1 MRNVPIVTTSWDDGD
16 PKDLKI
22 ADLLRSR
29 GLPGTFYIP
38 MTGYQGR
45 RTLTTADIRALSDQG
60 FEIGAHTVSHKN
72 LPSLATEQLT
82 REVGV
87 CKQMLEQIVG
97 RSVLIFCYPNGRYD
111 AEVIRH
117 VQHAGYKGA
126 RTVRMLSTSTD
137 FLPFEMP
144 TSVQAYPHSSA
155 AYIRN
160 LARAQ
165 NAPGL
170 WRFMTT
176 LRQFKDWVELGKQLF
191 RQVLEQGGVWHLY
204 GHSWEIEELGI
215 WGDLREMLDYV
226 SNRQGVSYVTNGQLL
241 SLLDGRASAGHP
253 TASATKGQR
262 QVNRRSK
269 LYV

>member
-1 MRNVPIVTTSWDDGD
+1 
-16 PKDLKI
+16 
-22 ADLLRSR
+22 
-29 GLPGTFYIP
+29 
-38 MTGYQGR
+38 
-45 RTLTTADIRALSDQG
+45 
-60 FEIGAHTVSHKN
+60 
-72 LPSLATEQLT
+72 
-82 REVGV
+82 
-87 CKQMLEQIVG
+87 
-97 RSVLIFCYPNGRYD
+97 
-111 AEVIRH
+111 
-117 VQHAGYKGA
+117 
-126 RTVRMLSTSTD
+126 
-137 FLPFEMP
+137 
-144 TSVQAYPHSSA
+144 
-155 AYIRN
+155 
-160 LARAQ
+160 
-165 NAPGL
+165 
-170 WRFMTT
+170 MTT